1 MEESMSKGG
10 RPKNLSGT
18 VFPRKESAFLWVRY
32 PDRAGR
38 ITRESTGTKDPEEA
52 ERFLRARLDSR
63 DEGKL
68 PSVLAGKNLTF
79 SEWADWF
86 IEKRSKPPFRSE
98 NTHAQNLNVLK
109 HLRPALGSM
118 LLSDITAEGIEDY
131 LRGRLSTNKT
141 VRTKLGLR
149 VLGKL
154 KPYSVHQELRVLTR
168 ILNLAVQ
175 QKRLP

>member
-1 MEESMSKGG
+1 MSKEG

-68 PSVLAGKNLTF
+68 PSG
-79 SEWADWF
+79 
-86 IEKRSKPPFRSE
+86 
-98 NTHAQNLNVLK
+98 
-109 HLRPALGSM
+109 
-118 LLSDITAEGIEDY
+118 
-131 LRGRLSTNKT
+131 RGQE
-141 VRTKLGLR
+141 
-149 VLGKL
+149 
-154 KPYSVHQELRVLTR
+154 PYF
-168 ILNLAVQ
+168 
-175 QKRLP
+175 